1 MGDEHVGG
9 VAELRHFSSDGV
21 DIAFIDVKPQGR
33 DLNEPILLI
42 HGFASN
48 HRMNWV
54 GPRWVE
60 TLTQAGRRVIAFD
73 NRGHGQ
79 SEKLHAPADYHL
91 DLMTRDAANL
101 LAHLGVERADVMGY
115 SMGARIASF
124 LALASRASC
133 ARSSSAAWA
142 IGWCATADCRRR
154 SPKPWRRRRSTAS
167 SIRRSA
173 CSAAS
178 PSRRRATAPRLP
190 PASAARARNLTLE
203 EAARINQ
210 PTLVAVGERD
220 TLAGDPSKLV
230 ALLPRAEALYRFPAA
245 ITISRSATRR
255 SRPGRLI
262 FLRAGRERLRR
273 SAPSTKVLITKQVT
287 SELRNVKT
295 AAVGRP

>member
-1 MGDEHVGG
+1 MREEHIGG
-9 VAELRHFSSDGV
+9 AELGRFSSDGV
-21 DIAFIDVKPQGR
+21 DIAFIDAEPQGR

-60 TLTQAGRRVIAFD
+60 TLTGAGRRIIAFD

-79 SEKLHAPADYHL
+79 SEKLYAPADYHL

-124 LALASRASC
+124 LALSQPSLVRSLVLGGLGDRLVRDGGLPETIAEALEAPSLDSLTDPTQRLFRGFAEQTKSDRA
-133 ARSSSAAWA
+133 ALAACVR
-142 IGWCATADCRRR
+142 GSRR
-154 SPKPWRRRRSTAS
+154 S
-167 SIRRSA
+167 
-173 CSAAS
+173 
-178 PSRRRATAPRLP
+178 
-190 PASAARARNLTLE
+190 LTLE

-210 PTLVAVGERD
+210 PTLVAVGELD

-230 ALLPRAEALYRFPAA
+230 ALLPRAEALM
-245 ITISRSATRR
+245 I
-255 SRPGRLI
+255 PGRDHNL
-262 FLRAGRERLRR
+262 
-273 SAPSTKVLITKQVT
+273 
-287 SELRNVKT
+287 
-295 AAVGRP
+295 AVGDKAFKAGALDFLARRA